1 MKIKAALTKILTNK
15 LVLHVV
21 FFIAFIN
28 IITYVVMGNIDAVI
42 YFILLGVLIGNFS
55 KNMIIVLGVPVI
67 LVNLFVISKHRRVEG
82 FTDAS
87 GNGSSSKKGS
97 SSNGTPSTSS
107 TSQDPIIPS
116 DEPNNP
122 LLEST
127 SSSSSSSSSSG
138 PSESF
143 EVGRDK
149 KKGGYDIDYAATI
162 EDAYDELN
170 KVIGGDGIK
179 KLTQDTQGLMN
190 QQLQLAEAMKGMGP
204 LIKGM
209 APIMKQ
215 AEGLLGGMKENGGLE
230 GIAAMAKKFT
240 DASK

>member
-1 MKIKAALTKILTNK
+1 MKIKPALMKILTNK

-42 YFILLGVLIGNFS
+42 YFIILGVLIGNFS

-67 LVNLFVISKHRRVEG
+67 LVNLFVISKHSRVEG
-82 FTDAS
+82 F
-87 GNGSSSKKGS
+87 KGRP
-97 SSNGTPSTSS
+97 GRRAPPS
-107 TSQDPIIPS
+107 TSQDAIIPA
-116 DEPNNP
+116 DEPNSP
-122 LLEST
+122 SVET
-127 SSSSSSSSSSG
+127 TISG

-204 LIKGM
+204 LIQGM
-209 APIMKQ
+209 APMMKQ
-215 AEGLLGGMKENGGLE
+215 AQGLLGGLKGEGGLDSISA
-230 GIAAMAKKFT
+230 IAKQFT
-240 DASK
+240 DAAKQ

>member
-1 MKIKAALTKILTNK
+1 MKFKTEMTKILTNK
-15 LVLHVV
+15 YVLHVV
-21 FFIAFIN
+21 FFIALIN
-28 IITYVVMGNIDAVI
+28 MLFYIITGNIDAVV
-42 YFILLGVLIGNFS
+42 YFILLGLLVGNFS
-55 KNMIIVLGVPVI
+55 KNMIIVLSVPVI
-67 LVNLFVISKHRRVEG
+67 LVNIFVMSKNRHSSREG
-82 FTDAS
+82 FEQ
-87 GNGSSSKKGS
+87 GSKDKPELPNADDKKNPPSK
-97 SSNGTPSTSS
+97 PSAPTSS
-107 TSQDPIIPS
+107 DGMPTVPL
-116 DEPNNP
+116 DEPNSNYTQP
-122 LLEST
+122 SKP
-127 SSSSSSSSSSG
+127 SK
-138 PSESF
+138 PSEPF

-179 KLTQDTQGLMN
+179 KLTEDTQGLMN

-230 GIAAMAKKFT
+230 GIAAMAKKFSG
-240 DASK
+240 DSK

>member
-1 MKIKAALTKILTNK
+1 MKLKTEMTKILTNK
-15 LVLHVV
+15 YVLHIV
-21 FFIAFIN
+21 FFIALIN
-28 IITYVVMGNIDAVI
+28 MLFYILMGNIDAVV
-42 YFILLGVLIGNFS
+42 YFILLGLLVGNFS

-67 LVNLFVISKHRRVEG
+67 LVNLFVMSKNRHKEG
-82 FTDAS
+82 FEDKS
-87 GNGSSSKKGS
+87 SDKPELPNGKKPSAPSKPS
-97 SSNGTPSTSS
+97 TPSPS
-107 TSQDPIIPS
+107 DELPVVPS
-116 DEPNNP
+116 DEPNSNYA
-122 LLEST
+122 EGSK
-127 SSSSSSSSSSG
+127 
-138 PSESF
+138 PSEPF

-230 GIAAMAKKFT
+230 GIAAMAKKFSA
-240 DASK
+240 ASN

>member
-1 MKIKAALTKILTNK
+1 MKLKSALSKILTNK

-67 LVNLFVISKHRRVEG
+67 LVNLFVISKRRRVEG
-82 FTDAS
+82 FTDGS
-87 GNGSSSKKGS
+87 GNDSSSKKGS
-97 SSNGTPSTSS
+97 SDKGVPSTSS
-107 TSQDPIIPS
+107 TSQEPIIPS
-116 DEPNNP
+116 DEPNAP
-122 LLEST
+122 LQEQ
-127 SSSSSSSSSSG
+127 SSSSSSG

-215 AEGLLGGMKENGGLE
+215 AEGLLGGMKEHGGLE

>member
-1 MKIKAALTKILTNK
+1 MKIKAALSKILTNK

-28 IITYVVMGNIDAVI
+28 IITYVVMGNIDAVV
-42 YFILLGVLIGNFS
+42 YFILLGVLIRNFS

-82 FTDAS
+82 FTDGS
-87 GNGSSSKKGS
+87 GNGSSSQKGS
-97 SSNGTPSTSS
+97 SSGSAPSTSS
-107 TSQDPIIPS
+107 TSQEPIIPS
-116 DEPNNP
+116 DEPNSP
-122 LLEST
+122 SAESA
-127 SSSSSSSSSSG
+127 SG

-215 AEGLLGGMKENGGLE
+215 AEGLLGGMKDNGGLE

>member
-1 MKIKAALTKILTNK
+1 MKIKPALMKILTNK

-42 YFILLGVLIGNFS
+42 YFIILGVLIGNFS

-97 SSNGTPSTSS
+97 SSSSAPSTSS
-107 TSQDPIIPS
+107 TSQDPIVPS

-122 LLEST
+122 LLENP
-127 SSSSSSSSSSG
+127 SSSSSSSSG

>member
-1 MKIKAALTKILTNK
+1 MKFKTEMTKILTNK
-15 LVLHVV
+15 YVLHIV
-21 FFIAFIN
+21 FFIALIN
-28 IITYVVMGNIDAVI
+28 MLFYIITGNIDAVV
-42 YFILLGVLIGNFS
+42 YFILLGLLVGNFS

-67 LVNLFVISKHRRVEG
+67 LVTLFVMTKNRHNSREG
-82 FTDAS
+82 FEEGSKDKPELPNSKKPSSKPTPP
-87 GNGSSSKKGS
+87 SSSDKL
-97 SSNGTPSTSS
+97 PSV
-107 TSQDPIIPS
+107 PL
-116 DEPNNP
+116 DEPNSNYAQP
-122 LLEST
+122 SK
-127 SSSSSSSSSSG
+127 
-138 PSESF
+138 PSEPF

-204 LIKGM
+204 LIKGL

-230 GIAAMAKKFT
+230 SIAAMAKKFSG
-240 DASK
+240 DSK

>member
-1 MKIKAALTKILTNK
+1 MKLKATLSKILNNK
-15 LVLHVV
+15 ILLHVI
-21 FFIAFIN
+21 FLIAFIN
-28 IITYVVMGNIDAVI
+28 VMSYIIMGNIDAVV
-42 YFILLGVLIGNFS
+42 YFLLLGLLIGNFS
-55 KNMIIVLGVPVI
+55 KNMIIVLGIPVI
-67 LVNLFVISKHRRVEG
+67 LVNLFVISKSKTTEG
-82 FTDAS
+82 FSDD
-87 GNGSSSKKGS
+87 SSNS
-97 SSNGTPSTSS
+97 SSNKNKKSRTSS
-107 TSQDPIIPS
+107 TSSEMPVIPS
-116 DEPNNP
+116 DEPNSNINENP
-122 LLEST
+122 ST
-127 SSSSSSSSSSG
+127 
-138 PSESF
+138 PNESF

-149 KKGGYDIDYAATI
+149 KKGGYDIDYASTI

-215 AEGLLGGMKENGGLE
+215 AEGLLGGMKGNGGLE

>member
-1 MKIKAALTKILTNK
+1 MKLKSEMTKILTNK
-15 LVLHVV
+15 YVLHVV

-28 IITYVVMGNIDAVI
+28 MLFYVTMGNIDAVV
-42 YFILLGVLIGNFS
+42 YFILLGLLVGNFS

-67 LVNLFVISKHRRVEG
+67 LVNLFVMSKNGYNGIEG
-82 FTDAS
+82 FEQGSKDKPELPNS
-87 GNGSSSKKGS
+87 GDKPKTPSKPNAPSSSDELP
-97 SSNGTPSTSS
+97 T
-107 TSQDPIIPS
+107 IPL
-116 DEPNNP
+116 DEPNSNYAQP
-122 LLEST
+122 SK
-127 SSSSSSSSSSG
+127 
-138 PSESF
+138 PSEPF

-170 KVIGGDGIK
+170 KVIGSDGIK

-230 GIAAMAKKFT
+230 GIAAMAKKFSA
-240 DASK
+240 ASN

>member
-1 MKIKAALTKILTNK
+1 
-15 LVLHVV
+15 
-21 FFIAFIN
+21 
-28 IITYVVMGNIDAVI
+28 MGNIDAVI
-42 YFILLGVLIGNFS
+42 YFIVLGVLIGNFS

-82 FTDAS
+82 FTDGS
-87 GNGSSSKKGS
+87 GNASSSKKGS
-97 SSNGTPSTSS
+97 SSKSSPSTSS

-122 LLEST
+122 LVENPSADP

>member
-1 MKIKAALTKILTNK
+1 MKLKTEMTKILTNK
-15 LVLHVV
+15 YVLHVV
-21 FFIAFIN
+21 FFIALIN
-28 IITYVVMGNIDAVI
+28 MLFYIITGNIDAVV
-42 YFILLGVLIGNFS
+42 YFILLGLLVGNFS
-55 KNMIIVLGVPVI
+55 KNMIIVLSVPVI
-67 LVNLFVISKHRRVEG
+67 LVNIFVMSKNRHSSREG
-82 FTDAS
+82 FEEGSKDKPELPNS
-87 GNGSSSKKGS
+87 GDKPK
-97 SSNGTPSTSS
+97 TPSKPSAPTSS
-107 TSQDPIIPS
+107 DNLPTVPL
-116 DEPNNP
+116 DEPNSNYAQP
-122 LLEST
+122 SK
-127 SSSSSSSSSSG
+127 
-138 PSESF
+138 PSEPF

-215 AEGLLGGMKENGGLE
+215 AEGLLGGMKEHGGLE
-230 GIAAMAKKFT
+230 GIAAMAKKFSA
-240 DASK
+240 ASN

>member
-1 MKIKAALTKILTNK
+1 MKIKAALSKILTNK
-15 LVLHVV
+15 FVLHVV

-28 IITYVVMGNIDAVI
+28 IITYIVMGNIDAVI

-67 LVNLFVISKHRRVEG
+67 LVNLFVISKHRSVEG
-82 FTDAS
+82 FTDGS

-97 SSNGTPSTSS
+97 SSKSTPSTSS
-107 TSQDPIIPS
+107 TSQEPIIPS
-116 DEPNNP
+116 DEPNSP
-122 LLEST
+122 SAESA
-127 SSSSSSSSSSG
+127 SN

-204 LIKGM
+204 LIKGI

>member
-1 MKIKAALTKILTNK
+1 MKIKAALSKILTNK

-28 IITYVVMGNIDAVI
+28 IITYVVMGNIDAVV

-82 FTDAS
+82 FTDGS
-87 GNGSSSKKGS
+87 KNGSSSKKGS
-97 SSNGTPSTSS
+97 TPSTSS
-107 TSQDPIIPS
+107 TSQEPIIPS
-116 DEPNNP
+116 DEPNSP
-122 LLEST
+122 SAEAA
-127 SSSSSSSSSSG
+127 SG

-215 AEGLLGGMKENGGLE
+215 AEGLLGGMKDNGGLE

>member
-1 MKIKAALTKILTNK
+1 MKIKAALSKILTNK

-28 IITYVVMGNIDAVI
+28 IITYVVMGNIDAVV

-82 FTDAS
+82 FTDGS
-87 GNGSSSKKGS
+87 GNDSSSKKGS
-97 SSNGTPSTSS
+97 SGKGSPSTSP
-107 TSQDPIIPS
+107 TSQEPIIPS
-116 DEPNNP
+116 DEPNAP
-122 LLEST
+122 LQE
-127 SSSSSSSSSSG
+127 SSSG

-209 APIMKQ
+209 GPIMKQ

>member
-1 MKIKAALTKILTNK
+1 MKIKAALSKILTNK
-15 LVLHVV
+15 FVLHVV

-28 IITYVVMGNIDAVI
+28 IITYIVMGNINAVI

-67 LVNLFVISKHRRVEG
+67 LVNLFVISNHSKVEG
-82 FTDAS
+82 FTDGS
-87 GNGSSSKKGS
+87 GNDSSGKKGS
-97 SSNGTPSTSS
+97 SDKLPPTTSS
-107 TSQDPIIPS
+107 TNQDPIIPS
-116 DEPNNP
+116 DEPNDP
-122 LLEST
+122 SPT
-127 SSSSSSSSSSG
+127 SG

-215 AEGLLGGMKENGGLE
+215 AEGLLGGMKENGGLD

>member
-1 MKIKAALTKILTNK
+1 MKIKSALSKILTNK
-15 LVLHVV
+15 VVLHVV

-28 IITYVVMGNIDAVI
+28 IMTYVVMGNIDAVI
-42 YFILLGVLIGNFS
+42 YFLLLGVLIGNFS

-67 LVNLFVISKHRRVEG
+67 LVNLFVISKHTRVEG
-82 FTDAS
+82 FTDGSENS
-87 GNGSSSKKGS
+87 GTSKKGS
-97 SSNGTPSTSS
+97 SRNGTPSTSS
-107 TSQDPIIPS
+107 TSHEPIIPA
-116 DEPNNP
+116 DEPNSP
-122 LLEST
+122 SAEAA
-127 SSSSSSSSSSG
+127 SG

-215 AEGLLGGMKENGGLE
+215 AEGLLGGMKDNGGLE

-240 DASK
+240 DASQQ

>member
-1 MKIKAALTKILTNK
+1 MKIKSALSKILTNK
-15 LVLHVV
+15 IVLHVV

-42 YFILLGVLIGNFS
+42 YFLILGVLIGNFS

-67 LVNLFVISKHRRVEG
+67 LVNLFVISKHSRVEG
-82 FTDAS
+82 FSNSSDTRD
-87 GNGSSSKKGS
+87 SSKQGLSGK
-97 SSNGTPSTSS
+97 NTPSTSA

-116 DEPNNP
+116 DEPNSPSVNP
-122 LLEST
+122 L
-127 SSSSSSSSSSG
+127 SSNSG

-215 AEGLLGGMKENGGLE
+215 AEGLLGGMKENGGLD

>member
-1 MKIKAALTKILTNK
+1 MKIKAGLSKILTNK
-15 LVLHVV
+15 FVLHVV

-67 LVNLFVISKHRRVEG
+67 LVNLFVISKSKPRPRHVEG
-82 FTDAS
+82 FSDGSDT
-87 GNGSSSKKGS
+87 GNATQKRLTSKHS
-97 SSNGTPSTSS
+97 PSTSS
-107 TSQDPIIPS
+107 TSQEPIIPS
-116 DEPNNP
+116 DEPNSP
-122 LLEST
+122 LIEN
-127 SSSSSSSSSSG
+127 

-230 GIAAMAKKFT
+230 GIAAMAKQFT
-240 DASK
+240 SASQ

>member
-1 MKIKAALTKILTNK
+1 MKLKAALSKFLTNK
-15 LVLHVV
+15 IVLHIV

-28 IITYVVMGNIDAVI
+28 IMSYIIMGNIDAVV
-42 YFILLGVLIGNFS
+42 YFLLLGLLIGNFS
-55 KNMIIVLGVPVI
+55 KNMIIVLGVPII
-67 LVNLFVISKHRRVEG
+67 LVNLFVISKSKMSEG
-82 FTDAS
+82 FE
-87 GNGSSSKKGS
+87 GGSSD
-97 SSNGTPSTSS
+97 SSNNKNKKTNTPSTSS
-107 TSQDPIIPS
+107 SEMPVIPS
-116 DEPNNP
+116 DEPNSNEAP
-122 LLEST
+122 
-127 SSSSSSSSSSG
+127 SS

-149 KKGGYDIDYAATI
+149 KKGGYDIDYASTI

-215 AEGLLGGMKENGGLE
+215 AEGLLGGMKGNGGLE